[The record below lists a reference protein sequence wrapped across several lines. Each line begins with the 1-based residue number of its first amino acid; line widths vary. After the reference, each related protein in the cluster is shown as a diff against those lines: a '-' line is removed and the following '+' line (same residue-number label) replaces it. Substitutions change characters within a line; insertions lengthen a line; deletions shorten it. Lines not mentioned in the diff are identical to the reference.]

1 MGEARYDGIAEWY
14 DGWRPELTTDEL
26 AALMRLLGTGDGR
39 CLDVGCGTGVAT
51 AVAAELGW
59 SAVGVDVST
68 ELLAVARERGLDVVE
83 GSAHALPFEDESFD
97 AAISVWTHT
106 DVGDFRAAVAE
117 VARVLR
123 PGAPFVYI
131 GGHPCFVGPHSAF
144 VHAQGTPAF
153 HPGYRPSRR
162 YDGSAPGVGDPEG
175 LRARIDSRH
184 LTLADFI
191 TAFASAGLRIDR
203 LRGAERARLSVP
215 RRPAGTAM
223 SVAASW
229 AGLLE
234 GEELA
239 HLEEVPARD
248 AILAPLPEALHPRV
262 REALAAQGVDALYAH
277 QAEAWEAAARGEH
290 FVVTTGTASGKTL
303 AFNLPVLDALAHE
316 PKQRALYLYP
326 TKALAQD
333 QLRAL
338 GSFRLPKL
346 RAAIYDGDT
355 AADRRWQVR
364 KWANLILSNPDM
376 LHVGVL
382 PHHDRWGDVLT
393 NLAYVIVDEA
403 HVYRGVFGSHV
414 ANVLR
419 RLRRLARVYGAD
431 PQFLLA
437 SATIANPGELA
448 TRLLGVETTV
458 IGDDAAPR
466 AERTVAL
473 WNPPLTD
480 EELGLRASA
489 LGEASKLMADLV
501 ERGLRTLCFA
511 KSRRAAELIHRFTAD
526 RLGDD
531 SRLSP
536 YRAGYTPQQR
546 REIERRLLEGE
557 LLGVS
562 ATNALELGID
572 VGLLDCVISVG
583 FPGTVASLR
592 QQWGR
597 AGRRGH
603 GLAVLVASEDALDQ
617 YFMREPRALLGRRVE
632 AAILDHENPRVL
644 DGHVRAAAFEAPLDD
659 RDREVLGDAAL
670 ERAAVLPELKHT
682 KAGYVWA
689 GRDYPAARVSLRS
702 TGPES
707 FTIVDGTSGTVL
719 GIAERERAF
728 TTVHEGAIYLHLG
741 ESYRVSALDLENRTA
756 LVEPF
761 SGDYYTQAKTETTT
775 AIVEPRRSDRR
786 LGVELTF
793 GSVVVTDQVV
803 GYQKKSIQTQES
815 LELVPLELPQTEFE
829 TEAVW
834 FLPEAW
840 MLEGLEQMPRLLGS
854 LHAAEHS
861 LIALLPLWAMCDR
874 WDIGGLSTNLH
885 FQTGRPTI
893 FVYDGHSG
901 GVGIAERGFDV
912 FEGWAEDT
920 AKLLRG
926 CPCERGLP
934 VVRAEPEVRQPE
946 RAARQGR
953 RAHAARPDARLGVAF
968 RHGTARDPG
977 PAVQLRLPRDRQ
989 LVLEHD

>member
-1 MGEARYDGIAEWY
+1 
-14 DGWRPELTTDEL
+14 
-26 AALMRLLGTGDGR
+26 
-39 CLDVGCGTGVAT
+39 
-51 AVAAELGW
+51 
-59 SAVGVDVST
+59 
-68 ELLAVARERGLDVVE
+68 
-83 GSAHALPFEDESFD
+83 
-97 AAISVWTHT
+97 
-106 DVGDFRAAVAE
+106 
-117 VARVLR
+117 
-123 PGAPFVYI
+123 
-131 GGHPCFVGPHSAF
+131 
-144 VHAQGTPAF
+144 
-153 HPGYRPSRR
+153 
-162 YDGSAPGVGDPEG
+162 
-175 LRARIDSRH
+175 
-184 LTLADFI
+184 
-191 TAFASAGLRIDR
+191 
-203 LRGAERARLSVP
+203 
-215 RRPAGTAM
+215 M

-262 REALAAQGVDALYAH
+262 REALAAQGVGALYAH

-303 AFNLPVLDALAHE
+303 AFNLPVLDALARD

-382 PHHDRWGDVLT
+382 PHHDRWGDVLS

-458 IGDDAAPR
+458 IGDDTAPR

-511 KSRRAAELIHRFTAD
+511 KSRRGAELIHRFTAD

-670 ERAAVLPELKHT
+670 ERAAVLPDLQHT

-707 FTIVDGTSGTVL
+707 FTIVDGSSGTVL

-741 ESYRVSALDLENRTA
+741 ESYRVRALDLENRTA

-834 FLPEAW
+834 FLPEPW
-840 MLEGLEQMPRLLGS
+840 MLDGLEQMPRLLGS

-874 WDIGGLSTNLH
+874 WDIGGLSTNSH

-926 CPCERGLP
+926 CPCERGCPSCVQSPKCGNLN
-934 VVRAEPEVRQPE
+934 EPLDK
-946 RAARQGR
+946 AGA
-953 RAHAARPDARLGVAF
+953 L
-968 RHGTARDPG
+968 T
-977 PAVQLRLPRDRQ
+977 LLDRM
-989 LVLEHD
+989 LSSA